1 MRLSVD
7 KIALKGDNVFFKR
20 SQQSII
26 GEVITVKNESV
37 IVKISDS
44 DAEKLNIETPLTVVS
59 HKNYEVME

>member
-26 GEVITVKNESV
+26 GEVITVKDESV
-37 IVKISDS
+37 IVKISES
-44 DAEKLNIETPLTVVS
+44 DAIKLNIETPLTVVS
-59 HKNYEVME
+59 HKNYKVID